1 MSGVFKLF
9 KKFSKISKVSVALGL
24 AMGWASASFA
34 DMPSLS
40 PTSTPPMNATNL
52 GGVTQNPQNA
62 ISSFFPLIL
71 IVLVV
76 LFFFWSQ
83 RRRTKQ
89 MNQMISA
96 LNAGDEISM
105 TNGLMG
111 KVKNVGD
118 QALTIEIADGVNIKV
133 QKNAVLQVLPKGT
146 VDRI

>member
-1 MSGVFKLF
+1 MAV
-9 KKFSKISKVSVALGL
+9 FSKVKAALLGL
-24 AMGWASASFA
+24 GLISQTSYVFAATSLVPVTSAGASASPQGPA
-34 DMPSLS
+34 S
-40 PTSTPPMNATNL
+40 P
-52 GGVTQNPQNA
+52 V
-62 ISSFFPLIL
+62 SSFFPLII
-71 IVLVV
+71 IVLIV

-96 LNAGDEISM
+96 LAEGDEISM

-111 KVKNVGD
+111 KVVNVGT

-146 VDRI
+146 LKSL

>member
-1 MSGVFKLF
+1 MYGLF
-9 KKFSKISKVSVALGL
+9 KKISKTRVVLLSLGL
-24 AMGWASASFA
+24 GLVSSVFA
-34 DMPSLS
+34 DSPSLS
-40 PTSTPPMNATNL
+40 PSAPPAMTPGASL
-52 GGVTQNPQNA
+52 SQISQNPQSA

-89 MNQMISA
+89 MNQMLSA
-96 LNAGDEISM
+96 LGAGDEISM

-111 KVKNVGD
+111 KIVSISD
-118 QALTIEIADGVNIKV
+118 QALTIEIAPNVNIKV

-146 VDRI
+146 LERV